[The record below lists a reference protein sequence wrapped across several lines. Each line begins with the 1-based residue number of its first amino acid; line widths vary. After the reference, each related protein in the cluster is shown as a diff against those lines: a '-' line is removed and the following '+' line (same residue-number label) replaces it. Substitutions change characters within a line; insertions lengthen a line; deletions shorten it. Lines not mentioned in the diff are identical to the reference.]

1 MAGIPSRTGITGAT
15 TSFPPGRI
23 MLSPFYHAVF
33 QEMP

>member
-1 MAGIPSRTGITGAT
+1 MAGIPSRTGISAVA
-15 TSFPPGRI
+15 TSFPMGRI